1 MNGLPKPVLRVLLLS
16 RDQELGLLR
25 KRVLEQSGCE
35 VYFPQN
41 REEALE
47 AFHTELDVMVVAHTI
62 SRESGAH
69 YSEIFRAKNPNGR
82 IIYICES
89 TIEHPPEWADET
101 VLGLSGP
108 EDMVAAVHRL
118 GSPQ

>member
-1 MNGLPKPVLRVLLLS
+1 MSDSKPALRVLLLS
-16 RDQELGLLR
+16 RDRELGLLR
-25 KRVLEQSGCE
+25 KRVLVQSGCE

-41 REEALE
+41 KDEALE
-47 AFHTELDVMVVAHTI
+47 AFHTPLDVMVVAHTI

-69 YSEIFRAKNPNGR
+69 YSKIFRGKNPAGR
-82 IIYICES
+82 VIYICSS

-108 EDMVAAVHRL
+108 EEMVRAVHQI
-118 GSPQ
+118 GAET

>member
-1 MNGLPKPVLRVLLLS
+1 MNDLPKPALRVLLLS
-16 RDQELGLLR
+16 RDRELGLLR

-35 VYFPQN
+35 VFFPEN
-41 REEALE
+41 KDEALE
-47 AFHTELDVMVVAHTI
+47 AFHAALDVMVVAHTI

-69 YSEIFRAKNPNGR
+69 YSQIFRAKNPNGR
-82 IIYICES
+82 MIYVCQS

-108 EDMVAAVHRL
+108 EDMVAAVHRV
-118 GSPQ
+118 GSPR